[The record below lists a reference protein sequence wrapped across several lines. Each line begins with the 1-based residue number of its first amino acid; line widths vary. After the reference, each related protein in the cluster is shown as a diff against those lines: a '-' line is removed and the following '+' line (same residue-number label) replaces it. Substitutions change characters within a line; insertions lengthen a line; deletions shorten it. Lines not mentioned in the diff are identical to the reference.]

1 MIYFPIHSI
10 GILHQLLVNHSFS
23 RAHFN
28 LDNLDPQKNPLN
40 SFQTTF
46 ASISAHMNAS

>member
-28 LDNLDPQKNPLN
+28 LDNLDPQK
-40 SFQTTF
+40 T
-46 ASISAHMNAS
+46 SIELIPNNYCIH